1 MVRKNLRKYKKI
13 TLWERDLGK
22 KNNEYHAI
30 ISKINKFDEVVK
42 ELEDEKD
49 DREVVEKEKKKIWNE
64 ILRLIESKR
73 QEYIINAYEAQQ
85 IVYGINFLIKK

>member
-22 KNNEYHAI
+22 KNNEYYGI
-30 ISKINKFDEVVK
+30 TSKIDKFNEAVK
-42 ELEDEKD
+42 KSEDQKD
-49 DREVVEKEKKKIWNE
+49 GREVVEKEKEKIWNE